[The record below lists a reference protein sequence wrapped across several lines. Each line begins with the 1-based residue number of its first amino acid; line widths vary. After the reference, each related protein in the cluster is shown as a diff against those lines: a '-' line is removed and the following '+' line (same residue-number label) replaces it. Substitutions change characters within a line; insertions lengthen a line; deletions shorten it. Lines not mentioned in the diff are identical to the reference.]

1 MCGIAGIATWR
12 SEPVSRGELLQMT
25 NAIEHRGP
33 DDSGSWFEDSFG
45 IALGHRRLSII
56 DLSPQGHQP
65 MASASARFTI
75 AYNGEIY
82 NYENLRS
89 ELEKAGKAPA
99 WRGHSDTEVLL
110 AAFDAWGIE
119 TALTRIE
126 GMFAM
131 AVWDHHNKT
140 LSLARDRI
148 GEKPLYY
155 GFLGGRLLFA
165 SELKAITAIAKSELS
180 LDRGSLARFM
190 QHGYVPAPASIY
202 HNVKKLPAGHLLT
215 LTIPADF
222 ANAPR
227 SYWSLSNENVARMR
241 AHYTAMDAKECIN
254 SVHDT
259 LFGAVGRQMTSDVP
273 IGAFLS
279 GGVDSSLVV
288 SMMAAQNRGR
298 VKTFTIGFDD
308 PKFNEAV
315 FAKEV
320 AKHLG
325 TEHTEL
331 YVTAADALA
340 VVPDLP
346 QIYDEPFADSSQ
358 IPTFLVSQMTRQHVT
373 VSLSGDGGD
382 ELFAGYPRYWLS
394 EKLNKRLQ
402 MVPAIV
408 RQPAASAL
416 GWPSPA
422 TWDKIIAPFLSERR
436 LQDINGRRIHRLAQL
451 ANAASIEDLYVRL
464 TSHWQPEDELVSGLA
479 KPLPLWEDWP
489 NGAQTN
495 IEKMRMRDIGHYLPD
510 DLLVKVDRAS
520 MRVSLESRAPFLSH
534 KVVEA
539 AMALP
544 EHMLVRDGVG
554 KWVLRQIL
562 DQYVPRQLIE
572 RPKAGFAVPLG
583 DWLRGPLKAWASDL
597 LASDTLRSQGYFD
610 QGKIEK
616 IWTEHLSGKFDRSSY
631 LWNILMFQAWV
642 K

>member
-12 SEPVSRGELLQMT
+12 SEPVSRGELLRMT

-33 DDSGSWFEDSFG
+33 DDSGSWFEDNFG

-65 MASASARFTI
+65 MASHSGRYTI

-82 NYENLRS
+82 NFESLRS
-89 ELEKAGKAPA
+89 DLEKAGKAPI

-110 AAFDAWGIE
+110 AAFDAWGMDV
-119 TALTRIE
+119 ALTRIE

-131 AVWDHHNKT
+131 AVWDHRNQS
-140 LSLARDRI
+140 LSFARDRI

-155 GFLGGRLLFA
+155 GNIGGRILFA
-165 SELKAITAIAKSELS
+165 SELKAITAIAKSELTI
-180 LDRGSLARFM
+180 DRKSLARFM

-202 HNVKKLPAGHLLT
+202 HNIKKLPAGNLLT
-215 LTIPADF
+215 LTTPADF
-222 ANAPR
+222 EKEPFA
-227 SYWSLSNENVARMR
+227 YWSLRNDDVAQLREQ
-241 AHYTAMDAKECIN
+241 YAKMQVQDCIN
-254 SVHDT
+254 SVHDIV
-259 LFGAVGRQMTSDVP
+259 FGAVSRQMTSDVP

-346 QIYDEPFADSSQ
+346 QMYDEPFADSSQ

-394 EKLNKRLQ
+394 EKLKRRLEK
-402 MVPAIV
+402 VPAFV
-408 RQPAASAL
+408 RRPVASAL
-416 GWPSPA
+416 GWPSPG
-422 TWDKIIAPFLSERR
+422 TWDKVIAPVLNERR

-451 ANAASIEDLYVRL
+451 ANTASIEDLYVRL
-464 TSHWQPEDELVSGLA
+464 TSHWQPEDELVQGLDQ
-479 KPLPLWEDWP
+479 PLPLWENWAD
-489 NGAQTN
+489 GTSTD
-495 IEKMRMRDIGHYLPD
+495 IESMRMRDIGHYLPD

-539 AMALP
+539 AMAMP
-544 EHMLVRDGVG
+544 EQMLVRDGVG
-554 KWVLRQIL
+554 KWVLRQML
-562 DQYVPRQLIE
+562 DRYVPRQLIE

-583 DWLRGPLKAWASDL
+583 DWLRGPLKAWAGDL
-597 LASDTLRSQGYFD
+597 LAPDSLRSQDYID
-610 QGKIEK
+610 PRKVEK
-616 IWTEHLSGKFDRSSY
+616 IWAEHLSGNFDRSSY